1 MRGSA
6 EGILP
11 AQLPGFRSKI
21 WDLCTLGRSRPAG
34 EAPLEC
40 VCGISTDP
48 GCGTLLLYSWKT
60 MRYRAFQERLGG
72 YTIGET
78 FGRGAQFLN
87 LAAANAPAIT
97 GTSAPGAR

>member
-1 MRGSA
+1 
-6 EGILP
+6 L
-11 AQLPGFRSKI
+11 
-21 WDLCTLGRSRPAG
+21 
-34 EAPLEC
+34 LER
-40 VCGISTDP
+40 VYGISRDP